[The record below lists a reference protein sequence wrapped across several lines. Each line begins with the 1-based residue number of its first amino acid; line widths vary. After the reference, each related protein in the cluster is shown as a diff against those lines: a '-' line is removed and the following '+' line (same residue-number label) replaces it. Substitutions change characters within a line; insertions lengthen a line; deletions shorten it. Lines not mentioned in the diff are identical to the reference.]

1 MLRDVAH
8 IVQTVFCQFLS
19 FFKVDATF
27 QTWWQCGRDDT
38 SALLDRSKLIDH
50 PDLADAKKK
59 SWFLISGP
67 ELEEQKLL
75 ILRKE
80 IQIHC
85 TSDLTHEADQL
96 KLQRCLRDQ
105 VTQDWVLVEV
115 ASYS

>member
-1 MLRDVAH
+1 LAH
-8 IVQTVFCQFLS
+8 RAEKCSLFASGPLGFPFETL
-19 FFKVDATF
+19 
-27 QTWWQCGRDDT
+27 
-38 SALLDRSKLIDH
+38 KLV
-50 PDLADAKKK
+50 P
-59 SWFLISGP
+59 GP

-105 VTQDWVLVEV
+105 VYFKPQCPVVHYWLFPVKKGPTQKPKICYHIL
-115 ASYS
+115 ACITHPPLLLRIF

>member
-1 MLRDVAH
+1 MQPFKLDGSAAVMTLQRCL
-8 IVQTVFCQFLS
+8 TVPS
-19 FFKVDATF
+19 WSII
-27 QTWWQCGRDDT
+27 QTW
-38 SALLDRSKLIDH
+38 H
-50 PDLADAKKK
+50 DAKKK

-115 ASYS
+115 ASSS